1 MASDET
7 TRLLPSPEDEQPC
20 DRGESETRGS
30 ISGGTGLAIFIA
42 YLGNESLVIATYD
55 IIASEFHELSKAS
68 WLVTGYNLGYCIALP
83 VYGTLAD
90 SLGRQRSMLLGYLV
104 FALGCLIRW
113 VGRNWSDQ
121 YVTNSSSSLSNSMNQ
136 LIAGRI
142 ISGVGSSGMVV
153 MISIIITDLAAP
165 SEVALLRSY
174 TNVVNMLG
182 RGAGAPLGRVIVN
195 SLGWRWAFTGR
206 LPLIVLCLFLSR
218 VQFPTKPR
226 AATPAAETSNIEK
239 LKRLDYFGI
248 FSFAA
253 AVFTLL
259 LALTAAGTIDRK
271 LSTVYALLGMCTLAT
286 VVFICHECL
295 WAAKPL
301 VPLRLVT
308 KGVGQYWLVQVVLFS
323 GRCGVRQMQEEGA
336 TLFLVLSTMAL
347 AVGSIISGFSIKRT
361 KRYKKMS
368 LASAA
373 ISIVASTLLFFSWH
387 FDRPVWE
394 TLLVIPMS
402 TPIGIIISGEFIGMT
417 GRAPQEDMASCV
429 GAYYLSQQLGVIL
442 GGSFAPLL
450 VRMGFMRDIAGKF
463 GQRTPEIARQVLSD
477 ARYVDT
483 LPEGMQAVVRSSLQ
497 YGYQFIPTSSC
508 HGDSGFVFAQL
519 VIYAGREVGLRITGL
534 AMPVR
539 DTTVGNSTTFK
550 AS

>member
-7 TRLLPSPEDEQPC
+7 TRLLPGPGDEQPC
-20 DRGESETRGS
+20 DRGESETTGS
-30 ISGGTGLAIFIA
+30 ISGGAGLAIFIA
-42 YLGNESLVIATYD
+42 YLGAFLASTDESLVIATYD

-90 SLGRQRSMLLGYLV
+90 ILGRQRSMLLGYLV
-104 FALGCLIRW
+104 FALGCLI
-113 VGRNWSDQ
+113 
-121 YVTNSSSSLSNSMNQ
+121 SSLSNSMNQ

-286 VVFICHECL
+286 MVFICHECL

-323 GRCGVRQMQEEGA
+323 GRCGVTTTITQYLTQVRQMQEEGA

-442 GGSFAPLL
+442 GGSIAPLL

-497 YGYQFIPTSSC
+497 YGYQFIP
-508 HGDSGFVFAQL
+508 VFA
-519 VIYAGREVGLRITGL
+519 
-534 AMPVR
+534 
-539 DTTVGNSTTFK
+539 TVTAALCLPSWIFTPEERLD
-550 AS
+550 

>member
-7 TRLLPSPEDEQPC
+7 TRLLPGPGDEQPC
-20 DRGESETRGS
+20 DRGESETTGS
-30 ISGGTGLAIFIA
+30 ISGGAGLAIFIA
-42 YLGNESLVIATYD
+42 YLGAFLASTDESLVIATYD

-90 SLGRQRSMLLGYLV
+90 ILGRQRSMLLGYLV

-121 YVTNSSSSLSNSMNQ
+121 SGGAQRGCIIAQLHQRREHARKGGWSS
-136 LIAGRI
+136 AGPCYSQFTRLE
-142 ISGVGSSGMVV
+142 MH
-153 MISIIITDLAAP
+153 
-165 SEVALLRSY
+165 R
-174 TNVVNMLG
+174 
-182 RGAGAPLGRVIVN
+182 
-195 SLGWRWAFTGR
+195 AFTGR

-259 LALTAAGTIDRK
+259 LALTAAGTIDKK

-323 GRCGVRQMQEEGA
+323 GRCGVTTTITQYLTQVRQMQEEGA

-442 GGSFAPLL
+442 GGSIAPLL

-497 YGYQFIPTSSC
+497 YGYQFIP
-508 HGDSGFVFAQL
+508 VFA
-519 VIYAGREVGLRITGL
+519 
-534 AMPVR
+534 
-539 DTTVGNSTTFK
+539 TVTAALCLPSWIFTPEERLD
-550 AS
+550 

>member
-42 YLGNESLVIATYD
+42 YLGAFLASTDESLVIATYD

-104 FALGCLIRW
+104 FALGCLI
-113 VGRNWSDQ
+113 
-121 YVTNSSSSLSNSMNQ
+121 SSLSNSMNQ

-323 GRCGVRQMQEEGA
+323 GRCGVTTTITQYLTQVRQMQEEGA

-497 YGYQFIPTSSC
+497 YGYQFIP
-508 HGDSGFVFAQL
+508 
-519 VIYAGREVGLRITGL
+519 IL
-534 AMPVR
+534 A
-539 DTTVGNSTTFK
+539 TVTAALCLPSWLFTPEERLD
-550 AS
+550 